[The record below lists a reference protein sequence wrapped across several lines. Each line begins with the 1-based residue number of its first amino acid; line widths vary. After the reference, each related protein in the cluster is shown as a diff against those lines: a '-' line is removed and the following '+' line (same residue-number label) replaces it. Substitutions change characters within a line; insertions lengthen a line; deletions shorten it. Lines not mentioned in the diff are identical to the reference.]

1 MMHVLFL
8 ASYYPNRLHKLKGIF
23 IQRHALALSISEKVT
38 VLSAQSDPNMGFQ
51 LVDVKCKEN
60 GLMSEYVVYYNS
72 RNIRVPF
79 LKNLISF
86 LSFIIGLTIAYAK
99 ITRHRGKVDKVHLNG
114 AMPVGLFALL
124 LKWLIRKHYVLTEHG
139 SNLIYSNYLR
149 LPVFN
154 KKLLRVIINN
164 ARIVTGV
171 TRFHANEIKK
181 CTKRGDVQVL
191 ENSIEKHGLI
201 RNRIPVVEERE
212 WQLCH
217 VSTLSDEK
225 RVKEIIGACKVLKE
239 KGIGFKL
246 NIIGGDE
253 SRVRDH
259 QLFAAA
265 FGVSENITFFGW
277 LEHTKMLEAISRFD
291 IFILNSK
298 FETFCVAIVEA
309 LSCGLPVVAP
319 RLPALK
325 EFVKEDHGVLFDE
338 EKELLSNAI
347 LTAINRFNS
356 YDPKVL
362 KEYVENRFSPNELA
376 KKIKGMHA

>member
-23 IQRHALALSISEKVT
+23 IQRHALALSSLEKVT
-38 VLSAQSDPNMGFQ
+38 VLSAEPDVNMGFR
-51 LVDVKCKEN
+51 LLEIKHEEN
-60 GLMSEYVVYYNS
+60 GPLREYVVYYNH
-72 RNIRVPF
+72 RNIGIPF

-86 LSFIIGLTIAYAK
+86 LAFILGLIIAYVK
-99 ITRHRGKVDKVHLNG
+99 ITKQRGKVDKVHLNG

-124 LKWLIRKHYVLTEHG
+124 LKWVIRKPYVLTEHG
-139 SNLIYSNYLR
+139 SNLIYSNFLLLSALKKR
-149 LPVFN
+149 LL
-154 KKLLRVIINN
+154 KVIIRN

-171 TRFHANEIKK
+171 THFHANEIKK
-181 CTKRGDVQVL
+181 CSNRGDVQVL

-201 RNRIPVVEERE
+201 RNRIPVAEERE
-212 WQLCH
+212 RQLCH

-225 RVKEIIGACKVLKE
+225 RVKEIISACKVLKE

-265 FGVSENITFFGW
+265 CGVSENIRFFGW
-277 LEHTKMLEAISRFD
+277 LEHTKMLEAISQFD
-291 IFILNSK
+291 VFILNSK

-319 RLPALK
+319 RLPALE
-325 EFVKEDHGVLFDE
+325 EFVEEEHGVLFDE

-347 LTAINRFNS
+347 LTIINRFDS
-356 YDPKVL
+356 YDPDAL
-362 KEYVENRFSPNELA
+362 KEYVEKRFSPNELA